1 MNCQT
6 VQYMLSEY
14 IDNTLSARDTWE
26 VDRHL
31 QACHACAR
39 TLNEL
44 RQTVRAIS
52 DMPRYEVSPDFMERL
67 QARLASVEQKPA
79 RPWLLAGF
87 QEVFRPR
94 LLPAWGAALAT
105 IVIAV
110 ALLMPRPSAH
120 NPGGILPQSVTDNTL
135 QMATTQNVALT
146 AVNPFEDLA
155 VSNLAAHVTA
165 ESGADGETNP

>member
-1 MNCQT
+1 
-6 VQYMLSEY
+6 MLSEY

-31 QACHACAR
+31 QTCHACAR

-44 RQTVRAIS
+44 RQTVRAIA
-52 DMPRYEVSPDFMERL
+52 DAPRYEVSSDFMERL
-67 QARLASVEQKPA
+67 QMRLASVEQKPA
-79 RPWLLAGF
+79 RPPFLAGL
-87 QEVFRPR
+87 QDIFRPR

-105 IVIAV
+105 IVIAAV
-110 ALLMPRPSAH
+110 LLIPRSPIH
-120 NPGGILPQSVTDNTL
+120 NGSGIVPQSVPDNTL

-155 VSNLAAHVTA
+155 VSNLTAHAST
-165 ESGADGETNP
+165 ESGADGETIP